1 MTIRK
6 KLLVMA
12 VAAACSAQAMA
23 ADDASARI
31 EELHETT
38 LNLIQLLVEQKVLT
52 QEAADGMLKK
62 ARAQAAEKV
71 EQAKAA
77 ETEAGKDVVRVT
89 YVPEHIKRD
98 IQEQVRQEVVA
109 QAKQERWGDVNTV
122 PEWLDRLKWEGDFR
136 VRYQGEYYPPAN
148 NPLVSNAPAAD
159 FKAFGQKVSNTTEDN
174 ASAKV
179 RLRLGL
185 NANVTS
191 KVDVGV
197 RITTGSTENPV
208 STNQTLG
215 DYGNKFSLVL
225 DRAFVKLT
233 PYDDLTLWGGRLP
246 NPFFSTDLV
255 WDDDLNFDGV
265 AVSYALGSK
274 EPLREFKLFVTAG
287 AFPLQTIE
295 QDGQVQA
302 KDKWLFALQ
311 GGLEWQPNTRTR
323 IKAGAAYYDYRNI
336 TGIRN
341 LNPTGNGNYDLTAPT
356 FRQKGN
362 SLFIVDDDKDNDG
375 NTTELN
381 DDVFG
386 LAAEYQIANLTL
398 VADFADYFPVH
409 IIGSLD
415 MARNLGF
422 DEAEVSAKATVG
434 NAASGYD
441 LGADAYQFKLTVG
454 YPKLV
459 EPDEWQA
466 FIGYRYVETD
476 AVLDAF
482 TDSDFHLGGTNAKG
496 FMIGGQYAI
505 YKNTWVA
512 ARWMS
517 ADEITGLPL
526 AIDVFQL
533 DLNAKF

>member
-12 VAAACSAQAMA
+12 VAAACSGSAIA
-23 ADDASARI
+23 ADDANARI

-52 QEAADGMLKK
+52 QEAADTMVKK
-62 ARAQAAEKV
+62 ARVQAADKTA
-71 EQAKAA
+71 QAKAA
-77 ETEAGKDVVRVT
+77 EAEASKGVVRVT
-89 YVPEHIKRD
+89 YVPEHVKRE
-98 IQEQVRQEVVA
+98 IQDQVKQEVVA
-109 QAKQERWGDVNTV
+109 QAKQERWGDVNAV

-136 VRYQGEYYPPAN
+136 LRYQDELYSG
-148 NPLVSNAPAAD
+148 SNAPVV
-159 FKAFGQKVSNTTEDN
+159 AFDSIGQLVTDSTEDN
-174 ASAKV
+174 AAGKV

-197 RITTGSTENPV
+197 RITTGSTSNPV

-215 DYGNKFSLVL
+215 NYDNKYSLVL

-233 PYDDLTLWGGRLP
+233 PIDDLALWGGRLP
-246 NPFFSTDLV
+246 NPFFSTDLL

-265 AVSYALGSK
+265 AVSYAPGEK
-274 EPLREFKLFVTAG
+274 EPLREFKPFITAG

-295 QDGQVQA
+295 QNGVTQA
-302 KDKWLFALQ
+302 RDKWLYALQ
-311 GGLEWQPNTRTR
+311 AGLEWTPSTSTRV
-323 IKAGAAYYDYRNI
+323 KVGAAYYDYQNVS
-336 TGIRN
+336 GIA
-341 LNPTGNGNYDLTAPT
+341 NPAIGDTQYDQTAPL

-362 SLFIVDDDKDNDG
+362 TLFDINPG
-375 NTTELN
+375 PATLYA
-381 DDVFG
+381 
-386 LAAEYQIANLTL
+386 LAADYQIANLTL
-398 VADFADYFPVH
+398 VADFADFFPVH
-409 IIGSLD
+409 IIGSFD
-415 MARNLGF
+415 WARNLGF
-422 DEAEVSAKATVG
+422 DEAQVRA
-434 NAASGYD
+434 NAPAYNDYD
-441 LGADAYQFKLTVG
+441 LGSDAYQAKLTVG
-454 YPKLV
+454 YSKVV
-459 EPDEWQA
+459 EQDDWQA

-476 AVLDAF
+476 AVLDAY

-505 YKNTWVA
+505 YKNTWLQ

>member
-6 KLLVMA
+6 KLLVVA
-12 VAAACSAQAMA
+12 VAAACSGHAL

-52 QEAADGMLKK
+52 QEAADAMLKK
-62 ARAQAAEKV
+62 ARAQAAEKTA
-71 EQAKAA
+71 QAKAA
-77 ETEAGKDVVRVT
+77 EAEASKGVVRVT
-89 YVPEHIKRD
+89 YVPEHVKRE

-109 QAKQERWGDVNTV
+109 QAKLERWGDVNAV

-136 VRYQGEYYPPAN
+136 LRYQNELMSG
-148 NPLVSNAPAAD
+148 SNAPEAAFD
-159 FKAFGQKVSNTTEDN
+159 SIGQLVGNSTEDN
-174 ASAKV
+174 ASGKV

-185 NANVTS
+185 DANVTS

-197 RITTGSTENPV
+197 RITTGSTSNPV

-215 DYGNKFSLVL
+215 TYDNKYSLVI

-233 PYDDLTLWGGRLP
+233 PNDDLTLWGGRLP

-265 AVSYALGSK
+265 AVSYAPGAQ
-274 EPLREFKLFVTAG
+274 EPMREYKPFVTAG
-287 AFPLQTIE
+287 VFPLQTIE
-295 QDGQVQA
+295 QNGVTQA
-302 KDKWLFALQ
+302 EDKWLFALQ
-311 GGLEWQPNTRTR
+311 GGLEWQSSTRTR
-323 IKAGAAYYDYRNI
+323 IKMGASYYDYRNI
-336 TGIRN
+336 TGIA
-341 LNPTGNGNYDLTAPT
+341 NPLIGDTRYDQTAPQ

-362 SLFIVDDDKDNDG
+362 TLFDIDPSAG
-375 NTTELN
+375 GETWA
-381 DDVFG
+381 
-386 LAAEYQIANLTL
+386 LASEYKIANLTL
-398 VADFADYFPVH
+398 VADFADYFPLH
-409 IIGSLD
+409 IIGSID
-415 MARNLGF
+415 WARNLAF
-422 DEAEVSAKATVG
+422 DEAEVRSKTPVG
-434 NAASGYD
+434 SFASGYN
-441 LGADAYQFKLTVG
+441 LGADGYQFKLTVG

-459 EPDEWQA
+459 EQNEWQA
-466 FIGYRYVETD
+466 FVGYRYLETD

-505 YKNTWVA
+505 YKNTWLA

-517 ADEITGLPL
+517 ADEVTGLPL

>member
-12 VAAACSAQAMA
+12 IAAACSGHAVA

-62 ARAQAAEKV
+62 ARAQAAEKTA
-71 EQAKAA
+71 QAKAA
-77 ETEAGKDVVRVT
+77 ETEAGKGVVRVT
-89 YVPEHIKRD
+89 YVPEHVKRD
-98 IQEQVRQEVVA
+98 IQEQVRQDVVA
-109 QAKQERWGDVNTV
+109 QAKQERWGDVNAV

-136 VRYQGEYYPPAN
+136 LRYQNELFSG
-148 NPLVSNAPAAD
+148 SNAPAPV
-159 FKAFGQKVSNTTEDN
+159 FESIGQNVSNSTEDN
-174 ASAKV
+174 SLGKI

-185 NANVTS
+185 NANVNS
-191 KVDVGV
+191 KVDAGV
-197 RITTGSTENPV
+197 RITTGNTENPV

-215 DYGNKFSLVL
+215 DYDNKYSLVL
-225 DRAFVKLT
+225 DRAFIKLT
-233 PYDDLTLWGGRLP
+233 PVDDLALWGGRLP
-246 NPFFSTDLV
+246 NPFFSTDLL

-265 AVSYALGSK
+265 AVNYAPGAN
-274 EPLREFKLFVTAG
+274 EPMREFKPFVTAG
-287 AFPLQTIE
+287 AFPLQVVE
-295 QDGQVQA
+295 QNGYTEA
-302 KDKWLFALQ
+302 KDKWLLALQ
-311 GGLEWQPNTRTR
+311 GGMEWVPNTHTR
-323 IKAGAAYYDYRNI
+323 LKGGAAYYDYRNI
-336 TGIRN
+336 TGIA
-341 LNPTGNGNYDLTAPT
+341 NPAIGDTQYDQTAPS

-362 SLFIVDDDKDNDG
+362 TLFDIDPGPD
-375 NTTELN
+375 TLWA
-381 DDVFG
+381 
-386 LAAEYQIANLTL
+386 LAPEYQIANLTL

-409 IIGSLD
+409 ITGTFD
-415 MARNLGF
+415 WARNLGF
-422 DEAEVSAKATVG
+422 DEDQVRA
-434 NAASGYD
+434 NAPAYSDYD
-441 LGADAYQFKLTVG
+441 LGADAYMVKLAVG

-459 EPDEWQA
+459 EEDEWQA
-466 FIGYRYVETD
+466 FIGYRYVDTD

-505 YKNTWVA
+505 YKNTWLT

-517 ADEITGLPL
+517 ADEVTGLPL

>member
-12 VAAACSAQAMA
+12 VAAACSSHAVA

-77 ETEAGKDVVRVT
+77 ETEANHGVVRVT
-89 YVPEHIKRD
+89 YVPEHVKRE
-98 IQEQVRQEVVA
+98 IQDQVKQEVVA
-109 QAKQERWGDVNTV
+109 QAKQERWGDVNAV

-136 VRYQGEYYPPAN
+136 LRYQNELMSESNAPVAVFDSIGQ
-148 NPLVSNAPAAD
+148 LVSN
-159 FKAFGQKVSNTTEDN
+159 STEDN
-174 ASAKV
+174 SSGKV

-197 RITTGSTENPV
+197 RITTGSTSNPV

-215 DYGNKFSLVL
+215 TYDNKYSLVL

-274 EPLREFKLFVTAG
+274 EPLREFKPFVTAG
-287 AFPLQTIE
+287 VFPLQTIE
-295 QDGQVQA
+295 QNGVTQA
-302 KDKWLFALQ
+302 EDKWLFALQ

-323 IKAGAAYYDYRNI
+323 IKTGASYYDYRNI
-336 TGIRN
+336 TGVR
-341 LNPTGNGNYDLTAPT
+341 NPTPTANGYYDLTAPS

-362 SLFIVDDDKDNDG
+362 SLFIVDEDKDNDG

-409 IIGSLD
+409 IIGSFD
-415 MARNLGF
+415 WARNLAF
-422 DEAEVSAKATVG
+422 DEAAVRANAT
-434 NAASGYD
+434 AYTSYD
-441 LGADAYQFKLTVG
+441 LGADGYQFKLTVG

-459 EPDEWQA
+459 EEDEWQA

-505 YKNTWVA
+505 YKNTWLA